1 MSNKFSLLGTTA
13 AVLALAL
20 GSIISGCKKDDPVGP
35 SKPTVTDDEL
45 AEMAAAMLGESTGG
59 FRLQVLDMLAAAQ
72 GDTIKS
78 AARKVPGPEVL
89 KTKAAHRTADATI
102 DGGRYAYDYRFNYT
116 YVYTADG
123 FPRGEKLDSIVNGIN
138 FSFTMKGTHDTP
150 NSSSSDTG
158 YTNVWDVRRL
168 LPDTTIFSITKGSY
182 ERVGTETMKSTN
194 KAINRT
200 ATLVFRYVR
209 INPRTK
215 TLKSDE
221 TNDATFYTEFTVK
234 NVTLGSDTTVIRDSD
249 GFPIVYSG
257 IVFFKEDG
265 TATLKLNG
273 KSFTIDVI
281 KGIVKK

>member
-1 MSNKFSLLGTTA
+1 MA

-20 GSIISGCKKDDPVGP
+20 GSFISGCDNPVVP
-35 SKPTVTDDEL
+35 SKPTVTDNEL

-59 FRLQVLDMLAAAQ
+59 FRLQVLDMLTAAQ

-89 KTKAAHRTADATI
+89 RTKSARRTADATI
-102 DGGRYAYDYRFNYT
+102 DGGHYAYDYRLNYN

-123 FPRGEKLDSIVNGIN
+123 FPRGEKIDSFVNGIN

-150 NSSSSDTG
+150 NSKSSDTG
-158 YTNVWDVRRL
+158 STNVWDIRRL

-182 ERVGTETMKSTN
+182 ERIGTETVKSTN
-194 KAINRT
+194 KTINRT

-209 INPRTK
+209 INPHTK
-215 TLKSDE
+215 TIKSDE
-221 TNDATFYTEFTVK
+221 TTDETFFTEFTVK
-234 NVTLGSDTTVIRDSD
+234 NVTLGSDTTVIRDND

-257 IVFFKEDG
+257 IIFFKEDG
-265 TATLKLNG
+265 TATMRING
-273 KSFTIDVI
+273 KSFTLDVA